1 MSENKKV
8 PKKRGRKPKAQSNK
22 PKGPPKKRGRK
33 PKGGKIIKKEDIV
46 KKIENEKMPSIVLH
60 LKCNTEETEVVDNI
74 NYSLPMN
81 LKYDSEVETL
91 KNYQMGQNEIF
102 KSSYKQLENYKEVDN
117 KSQILIPEK
126 MEFDKDKTTKNV
138 KTTENINVKKI
149 YAKLNELKENLKT
162 NNISDKKSSCFWCTC
177 DFDNPAIFIPKKFND
192 GNIDVYGCFC
202 SPECAVAYLN
212 NENIDDASRWERY
225 SLLNNIYCKIYNYK
239 KNIKPAPSPF
249 YTLDKYYGNL
259 SIQEYRKLI
268 NNDRIIMVIDK
279 PMTKILPEIF
289 EDNNELPNV
298 NDNLLNNNKRTQ
310 HKILSSKQPKSKREI
325 MKTNFSR

>member
-1 MSENKKV
+1 MIENKKV
-8 PKKRGRKPKAQSNK
+8 PKKRGRKPKPKSNK

-60 LKCNTEETEVVDNI
+60 LKCSTDKIENNDI

-81 LKYDSEVETL
+81 IKYDSEVEKL
-91 KNYQMGQNEIF
+91 KNFQMGENGIF
-102 KSSYKQLENYKEVDN
+102 KSSFKQLDNYKESNNENNILFSNNQENQNTSLTDN
-117 KSQILIPEK
+117 KGSSE
-126 MEFDKDKTTKNV
+126 NV
-138 KTTENINVKKI
+138 NIKKV
-149 YAKLNELKENLKT
+149 YTKLNELKENLKL

-177 DFDNPAIFIPKKFND
+177 DFDNPAIFIPKQFND

-225 SLLNNIYCKIYNYK
+225 SLLNNIYCKIYDYK

-268 NNDRIIMVIDK
+268 NNERIIMVIDK

-289 EDNNELPNV
+289 EDNNEMPNV
-298 NDNLLNNNKRTQ
+298 NNNLLNNNKKGQSRM
-310 HKILSSKQPKSKREI
+310 LVSKQPKSKKEI
-325 MKTNFSR
+325 MQNNFS

>member
-60 LKCNTEETEVVDNI
+60 LKCNTEETEVIDNI

-81 LKYDSEVETL
+81 IKYDSEVETL
-91 KNYQMGQNEIF
+91 KNYQMGENGIF
-102 KSSYKQLENYKEVDN
+102 KSSFKQLDTYKETVNEN
-117 KSQILIPEK
+117 KILFSNNQEK
-126 MEFDKDKTTKNV
+126 EHEPLTNNKNSN
-138 KTTENINVKKI
+138 ENVNLKKI
-149 YAKLNELKENLKT
+149 YTKLNELKENLKL

-177 DFDNPAIFIPKKFND
+177 DFDNPAIFIPKQFND

-225 SLLNNIYCKIYNYK
+225 SLLNNIYCKIYDYK

-268 NNDRIIMVIDK
+268 NNERIIMVIDK

-298 NDNLLNNNKRTQ
+298 NNNLLNNNKKGQ
-310 HKILSSKQPKSKREI
+310 SKMLVSKQPKSKKEI
-325 MKTNFSR
+325 MQNNFS

>member
-1 MSENKKV
+1 MKNKILFSNNQEKEHEPLTNNKNSNENV
-8 PKKRGRKPKAQSNK
+8 
-22 PKGPPKKRGRK
+22 
-33 PKGGKIIKKEDIV
+33 
-46 KKIENEKMPSIVLH
+46 
-60 LKCNTEETEVVDNI
+60 
-74 NYSLPMN
+74 N
-81 LKYDSEVETL
+81 L
-91 KNYQMGQNEIF
+91 
-102 KSSYKQLENYKEVDN
+102 
-117 KSQILIPEK
+117 
-126 MEFDKDKTTKNV
+126 
-138 KTTENINVKKI
+138 KKI
-149 YAKLNELKENLKT
+149 YTKLNELKENLKL

-177 DFDNPAIFIPKKFND
+177 DFDNPAIFIPKQFND

-225 SLLNNIYCKIYNYK
+225 SLLNNIYCKIYDYK

-268 NNDRIIMVIDK
+268 NNERIIMVIDK

-298 NDNLLNNNKRTQ
+298 NNNLLNNNKKGQ
-310 HKILSSKQPKSKREI
+310 SKMLVSKQPKSKKEI
-325 MKTNFSR
+325 MQNNFFS